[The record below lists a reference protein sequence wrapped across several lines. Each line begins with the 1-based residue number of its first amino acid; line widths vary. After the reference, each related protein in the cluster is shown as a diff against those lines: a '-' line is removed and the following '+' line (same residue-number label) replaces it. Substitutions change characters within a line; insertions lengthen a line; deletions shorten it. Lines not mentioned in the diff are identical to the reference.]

1 MKEKYICRGRM
12 YILREEFDYFYTGR
26 SEYMDI
32 KEEIKTGKKLLRQSA
47 VEPSGKALIPFAI
60 FVIVY
65 LGCGVILE
73 YQGAEMAFYQFP
85 APLAAIIGVMAA
97 FVLLTGSFDEKFGEL

>member
-1 MKEKYICRGRM
+1 
-12 YILREEFDYFYTGR
+12 
-26 SEYMDI
+26 MDI

-65 LGCGVILE
+65 LGCGVI
-73 YQGAEMAFYQFP
+73 
-85 APLAAIIGVMAA
+85 
-97 FVLLTGSFDEKFGEL
+97 